1 MLDSLERERDTAR
14 ADVQRLIEE
23 RDVLYERL
31 KVIYLLRV
39 YFFYIKSYVII
50 RY

>member
-31 KVIYLLRV
+31 KVI
-39 YFFYIKSYVII
+39 
-50 RY
+50 